1 MKTRRALQIIVGVLS
16 LLLVACLIVAA
27 LAIVFL
33 LYARDGAFETGSAV
47 ASAFYQ
53 GQNIVAEKLGLT
65 EDLSFVVSLLA
76 YGLPCLLFFLA
87 AVLLFVHKTPKQAKY
102 VAGSALAL
110 IAVTILTVYT
120 IVCAPQLVYGLDW
133 ESHAEFS
140 WTALDSIV
148 RFASAGLLGIF
159 VIFAGSA
166 LGVKPKSEKV
176 GEKVAASDESVASE
190 AEPSTEQEIEQ
201 SQPEEVSA
209 DEAEEQTEAVEP
221 TIEEPLIITDVEE
234 PQEAPVEVEEA
245 QIDETPATE
254 YVPQTDVTV
263 NDVVANTYGAQN
275 EELSPEAVA
284 KINKLRLLLATNAI
298 TEQEYVKLVNIYLGK
313 K

>member
-120 IVCAPQLVYGLDW
+120 IVCAPQLVYGQDW

-140 WTALDSIV
+140 WTALDTIV

-166 LGVKPKSEKV
+166 LGVKPKR
-176 GEKVAASDESVASE
+176 EKVAASDESVASE

-221 TIEEPLIITDVEE
+221 TIEEPLITTDVEE